1 MRFFTGAPPFL
12 SVYDF
17 QMQKK
22 IYIYIYKY
30 KYKYFINRIVINL
43 QLFFIFYFTNN
54 KDIKRQYNST
64 VNLLKK
70 KLKKY
75 KVIIWCNIDKNN
87 TKYNLNLGIE
97 SLFHL

>member
-22 IYIYIYKY
+22 KYIYIYICIYINKY

-43 QLFFIFYFTNN
+43 QLFFIFYFKKN
-54 KDIKRQYNST
+54 KDIK
-64 VNLLKK
+64 
-70 KLKKY
+70 
-75 KVIIWCNIDKNN
+75 I
-87 TKYNLNLGIE
+87 
-97 SLFHL
+97 